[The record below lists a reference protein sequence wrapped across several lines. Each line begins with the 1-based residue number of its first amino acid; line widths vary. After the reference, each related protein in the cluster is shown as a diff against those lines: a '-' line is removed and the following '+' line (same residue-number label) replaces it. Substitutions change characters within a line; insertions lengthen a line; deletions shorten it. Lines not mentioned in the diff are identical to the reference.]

1 MAADIEIIKTIV
13 KNFVDKVRSIMS
25 VNKVFLFSPYAR
37 GNATEDSDIDVY
49 FILNSFDN
57 KTRH

>member
-1 MAADIEIIKTIV
+1 MAAYIEIIKIIV
-13 KNFVDKVRSIMS
+13 KNFVDEVQSIMS
-25 VNKVFLFSPYAR
+25 VNKVFLFGSYAR